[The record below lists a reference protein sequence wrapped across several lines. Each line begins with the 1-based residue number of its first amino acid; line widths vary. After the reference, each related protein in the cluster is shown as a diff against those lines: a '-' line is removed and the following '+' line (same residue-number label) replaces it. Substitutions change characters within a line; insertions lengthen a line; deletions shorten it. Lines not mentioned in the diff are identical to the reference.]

1 MLKSYTSQKARSAT
15 TLAAI
20 SLKRSGI
27 LYRNGVDLPTT
38 GFSASSEIPELSAM
52 LFARIWRTR
61 GGKHESGIHYTGN
74 QARDFKIESG
84 IASARRWS
92 EKDDTAQNI
101 GGRQEKNRSRATGQV
116 GESQGS
122 NEVTPSL
129 FPD

>member
-1 MLKSYTSQKARSAT
+1 
-15 TLAAI
+15 
-20 SLKRSGI
+20 
-27 LYRNGVDLPTT
+27 
-38 GFSASSEIPELSAM
+38 M

-84 IASARRWS
+84 IASARRRS
-92 EKDDTAQNI
+92 EEDDTAQNI
-101 GGRQEKNRSRATGQV
+101 NGWQKKNRCRATGKV
-116 GESQGS
+116 GENQGS